1 MSSARKTTRNT
12 MKLIKE
18 EDDMSY
24 DGSNGSFIDSD
35 EDCEYAPKKRR
46 GTIANVEGAGRVQ
59 RRPTRVPNLKIQNRN
74 ALLAREN
81 RLRKKQMMEELE
93 SAAQEME
100 NENKKLLKMM
110 KLKDRKNEELIK
122 EVRYLKSVIANRT
135 DIVSVLKSL
144 PKAISPAAKQ
154 SSKSLKAEVSSY
166 ASSDTLSI
174 SEEIDN
180 GIEEIDP
187 FLPSI
192 IDDFLLSP
200 DLDFAAEWDQILRQP
215 FNYATDIPKLE
226 VFSPAASPS
235 SSSGISTE
243 HNYSN
248 YDEKIL
254 ESIDKEHIEDDG
266 AGVCVHINRGKVSL
280 EFCAVC
286 HNNATSSW
294 IDGFN

>member
-1 MSSARKTTRNT
+1 MSLARKTTRNA
-12 MKLIKE
+12 MKYMKE
-18 EDDMSY
+18 EDDASY
-24 DGSNGSFIDSD
+24 DGSSIDSD
-35 EDCEYAPKKRR
+35 DDCEYAPSKKRK
-46 GTIANVEGAGRVQ
+46 TIANVEGAGRVQ

-81 RLRKKQMMEELE
+81 RLRKKLMMEELE

-135 DIVSVLKSL
+135 EIVSVLKSL
-144 PKAISPAAKQ
+144 PKATSPAK
-154 SSKSLKAEVSSY
+154 KSLKVEEALSY

-174 SEEIDN
+174 KEDIDN
-180 GIEEIDP
+180 GIKDDP
-187 FLPSI
+187 FLPSN
-192 IDDFLLSP
+192 IDDFLFSP
-200 DLDFAAEWDQILRQP
+200 DLDFATEWDQILRQP
-215 FNYATDIPKLE
+215 FNSATDIPNLD
-226 VFSPAASPS
+226 VTNSPPSSPS

-243 HNYSN
+243 HNYSH

-254 ESIDKEHIEDDG
+254 ESIDQEHIEDDG

-286 HNNATSSW
+286 HNNSTSSW